1 MIVLVSKI
9 NNRMLEYPLII
20 GIICGIINILL
31 FLINEKVASRE
42 WERKDLIKVFIHGFI
57 LSAGAV
63 LMYILYTGQ
72 KPLPLIS
79 GGEQDIMLGTPDF

>member
-1 MIVLVSKI
+1 
-9 NNRMLEYPLII
+9 MLEYPLII
-20 GIICGIINILL
+20 GAIFGIINILL

-42 WERKDLIKVFIHGFI
+42 WERKDLIKAFIHGFI

-63 LMYILYTGQ
+63 LMYLLYTGQ
-72 KPLPLIS
+72 KPIPLIS

>member
-1 MIVLVSKI
+1 
-9 NNRMLEYPLII
+9 MLEYPLII
-20 GIICGIINILL
+20 GIICGAINILL
-31 FLINEKVASRE
+31 FLINEKLASRE
-42 WERKDLIKVFIHGFI
+42 WERRDLIKAFIQGFL

-72 KPLPLIS
+72 KPIPLIS